1 MTAHSQKTK
10 QKRLHSCVLAHPKG
24 LKLIK
29 NPNNRA
35 CGTIKISDPVAN
47 AAVRVANVQENGQP
61 RRKAILLGKYPLK
74 YLIYRIIR
82 SIS

>member
-47 AAVRVANVQENGQP
+47 AAVRVANVRENGQP
-61 RRKAILLGKYPLK
+61 RRKAIL
-74 YLIYRIIR
+74 
-82 SIS
+82 